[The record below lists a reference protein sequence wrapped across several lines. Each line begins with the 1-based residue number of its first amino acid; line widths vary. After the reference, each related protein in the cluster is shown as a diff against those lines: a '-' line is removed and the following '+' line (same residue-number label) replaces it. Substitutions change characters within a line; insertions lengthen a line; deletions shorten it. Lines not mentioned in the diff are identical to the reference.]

1 MVQRGKRFVAV
12 TIGIAMTREVLGA
25 GHDPLT
31 LETPELVAGHLVDL
45 VDIRPQRTLT
55 NDGIC
60 RVGVHIHHRTEVHVD
75 AQGTRFLPQRFAIG
89 PC

>member
-1 MVQRGKRFVAV
+1 MAV

-31 LETPELVAGHLVDL
+31 LETPKLVAGHLVDL
-45 VDIRPQRTLT
+45 VDIRPQGALT

-60 RVGVHIHHRTEVHVD
+60 RVGVHVHHRTEVHMN
-75 AQGTRFLPQRFAIG
+75 AEGTGLLSQGFAIG